1 MVRGQ
6 RRRFPVWPADQCRGE
21 RRDPLLAAAT
31 DACALFRAEK
41 NLPLNRT
48 HGETTHAAKSRGGL
62 KRRTIARINATTLAM
77 NIRALVTSLTGSTP
91 ERLYEFDYCARG
103 QAPNLIKLH
112 KTQLKSDPTSC
123 HSASCHSA
131 LANQVRLILHTAA
144 YCLLCSVRR
153 AIPETHPLRQAEC
166 ATLQRHLVKTA
177 ARVIETATRIR
188 IACAAAC
195 PDKAAFINLL

>member
-1 MVRGQ
+1 M
-6 RRRFPVWPADQCRGE
+6 ACHQCRGE

-41 NLPLNRT
+41 NLPLHRT

-77 NIRALVTSLTGSTP
+77 DIRALVTSLTGSTP

-103 QAPNLIKLH
+103 QAENRIELH
-112 KTQLKSDPTSC
+112 KTQLKSDPTY
-123 HSASCHSA
+123 CHSA

-153 AIPETHPLRQAEC
+153 AIPETHPLRQAEF
-166 ATLQRHLVKTA
+166 ATLQRHPVKTT

-188 IACAAAC
+188 IAFAAAC